1 MQVSITG
8 RNLELTEPLKAYVS
22 DKLQHLKHS
31 FDQVVDVH
39 AVLSV
44 QKFHHQCEMTVQAN
58 GMVVHAK
65 HDSEDMYASIDGVVD
80 KLNRQLKRYRAK
92 MHRHQTNHAQRKGR
106 EIKVSHRVV
115 SMPPH
120 DEELAVDQQPETL
133 HHEEMAAKPSPEAA
147 RSRRDADE
155 FDAVCDHLLVIASV
169 RAVDSGAR
177 SGAPLI
183 GVSRRS
189 PKRVGL
195 YFARRG
201 RHPLPSLL

>member
-8 RNLELTEPLKAYVS
+8 RNIELTEPLKAYVS

-31 FDQVVDVH
+31 FDHVVDVH
-39 AVLSV
+39 TVLSV
-44 QKFHHQCEMTVQAN
+44 QKFHHQCEMTAQAN

-65 HDSEDMYASIDGVVD
+65 HDSEDMYASIDGVID

-133 HHEEMAAKPSPEAA
+133 HHEEMAAKPMSVDEAVMQMELSEQ
-147 RSRRDADE
+147 R
-155 FDAVCDHLLVIASV
+155 
-169 RAVDSGAR
+169 
-177 SGAPLI
+177 PLI
-183 GVSRRS
+183 VFTNQETDSLNVIYRREDGQLGWIEPAS
-189 PKRVGL
+189 
-195 YFARRG
+195 
-201 RHPLPSLL
+201 